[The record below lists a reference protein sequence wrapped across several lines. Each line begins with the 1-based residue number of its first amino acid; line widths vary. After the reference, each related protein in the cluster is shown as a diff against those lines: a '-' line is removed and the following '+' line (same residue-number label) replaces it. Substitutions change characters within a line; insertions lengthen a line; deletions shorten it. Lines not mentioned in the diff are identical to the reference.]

1 MIDPQ
6 ATVQIGDTGLR
17 LPRIGLG
24 TASLGNFLSPISDED
39 AAAVIARAL
48 GRGIR
53 YLDTAP
59 LYGHGLAEQRVR
71 AAIAGIPRDE
81 LVISTKVGRLLR
93 EGAPRDDS
101 QYFNGEPFYKDV
113 PSAGP
118 VWDFSENGIRQS
130 VEESL
135 RRVGVDRFDI
145 LLLHDPDEHFEQAST
160 TAYKAL
166 SELRADGE
174 VRAIGAGMNST
185 SVLTKLVRDC
195 DLDVILLAGR
205 YTLLDQSGMDEL
217 LPMCVRRTTSVVV
230 GGVFNSGILIDPEP
244 GTTFDYVPA
253 SAEVLDR
260 ARRIRGICARHDV
273 PMAAAAVQF
282 PLAHPQVCSVLL
294 GPRSLDEL
302 DMDLGLLSVDIP
314 SALWADLRAEGLL
327 RPDAPCPEPQLPGSR

>member
-1 MIDPQ
+1 MIDLY
-6 ATVQIGDTGLR
+6 ATHQIGDTELR

-24 TASLGNFLSPISDED
+24 TASLGNFLRPVTDKD
-39 AAAVIARAL
+39 ATAVITRAL
-48 GRGIR
+48 ERGTR

-93 EGAPRDDS
+93 EDAPHDES
-101 QYFNGEPFYKDV
+101 QYFNGEPFYKNV

-118 VWDFSENGIRQS
+118 VWDFSEKGVRQS
-130 VEESL
+130 VEESMQ
-135 RRVGVDRFDI
+135 RVGVDRFDI
-145 LLLHDPDEHFEQAST
+145 LHLHDPDEHFEQAST
-160 TAYKAL
+160 TGYNAL
-166 SELRADGE
+166 SKLRADGK
-174 VRAIGAGMNST
+174 VQAIGAGMNRT
-185 SVLTKLVRDC
+185 AVLTELVRDC

-205 YTLLDQSGMDEL
+205 YTLLDQTGMDEL
-217 LPMCVRRTTSVVV
+217 LPMCARRKTSVVA

-253 SAEVLDR
+253 SPEVLER
-260 ARRIRGICARHDV
+260 ARRIRSICARHDI

-314 SALWADLRAEGLL
+314 SALWADLRADNLI
-327 RPDAPCPEPQLPGSR
+327 RPDAPCPE

>member
-1 MIDPQ
+1 MIDPH
-6 ATVQIGDTGLR
+6 ATRQIGDTGLR
-17 LPRIGLG
+17 LPQIGLG
-24 TASLGNFLSPISDED
+24 TASLGNFLHPMSDKD
-39 AAAVIARAL
+39 ATAVIAGAL
-48 GRGIR
+48 ERGLR

-93 EGAPRDDS
+93 ENAPRDES

-113 PSAGP
+113 PSTGP
-118 VWDFSENGIRQS
+118 VWDFSEKGVRES
-130 VEESL
+130 VEESMQ
-135 RRVGVDRFDI
+135 RVGVDGFDI
-145 LLLHDPDEHFEQAST
+145 LHMHDPDEHFAQAST
-160 TAYKAL
+160 TGYKAL
-166 SELRADGE
+166 SELRADGK
-174 VRAIGAGMNST
+174 VQAIGAGMNRT
-185 SVLTKLVRDC
+185 PVLTELVRDC

-205 YTLLDQSGMDEL
+205 YTLLDQTGMDEL
-217 LPMCVRRTTSVVV
+217 LPMCVRRETSVVV

-253 SAEVLDR
+253 SPEALDR
-260 ARRIRGICARHDV
+260 ARRISSICARHDV

-314 SALWADLRAEGLL
+314 SALWADLRAEKLL
-327 RPDAPCPEPQLPGSR
+327 RPDAPCPE

>member
-1 MIDPQ
+1 MIDLH
-6 ATVQIGDTGLR
+6 ATVQIGNTGLR
-17 LPRIGLG
+17 LPQIGLG
-24 TASLGNFLSPISDED
+24 TASLGNFLRPMTD
-39 AAAVIARAL
+39 ADATAVIGRAL
-48 GRGIR
+48 ERGVR

-59 LYGHGLAEQRVR
+59 LYGHGLAEQRIR
-71 AAIAGIPRDE
+71 AAIAGIPREE

-101 QYFNGEPFYKDV
+101 QYFNGEPFYKNV

-130 VEESL
+130 VEESMQ
-135 RRVGVDRFDI
+135 RVGVDQFDI
-145 LLLHDPDEHFEQAST
+145 LHLHDPDDHFEQAST
-160 TAYKAL
+160 TGYHAL
-166 SELRADGE
+166 SKLRADGK
-174 VRAIGAGMNST
+174 VQAIGAGMNRT
-185 SVLTKLVRDC
+185 PVLTKLVHDC

-205 YTLLDQSGMDEL
+205 YTLLDQTGMDEL
-217 LPMCVRRTTSVVV
+217 LPMCARRNTSVIV

-253 SAEVLDR
+253 PPEVLDR
-260 ARRIRGICARHDV
+260 ARGVRSICARHDV

-302 DMDLGLLSVDIP
+302 DMDLGLLSVGIP
-314 SALWADLRAEGLL
+314 PALWADLRAAGLL
-327 RPDAPCPEPQLPGSR
+327 RPDAPCPE